1 MLRGQLDCAL
11 KAAMLARDQRAVS
24 TIRLILA
31 ALKDR
36 DIAERGRGN
45 AEGLGD
51 VEIRALLQSMIK
63 QREESIRLYQKGG
76 RDDLAADEA
85 GEIATI
91 RQFLPAQLSEA
102 EIAAV
107 VDAVVEE
114 IGASSLK
121 EMGKVMGLLK
131 ERHAGC
137 MDFSR
142 ASALVKERLG

>member
-1 MLRGQLDCAL
+1 MLRGQLDGAL

-45 AEGLGD
+45 ADGLGD
-51 VEIRALLQSMIK
+51 AEILALLQSMIK

-76 RDDLAADEA
+76 REDLATEEA

-91 RQFLPAQLSEA
+91 RQFMPAQLSEA
-102 EIAAV
+102 EIAAI

-137 MDFSR
+137 MDFTR

>member
-1 MLRGQLDCAL
+1 MLRGQLDGAL

-45 AEGLGD
+45 ADGLGD
-51 VEIRALLQSMIK
+51 AEILALLQSMIK

-76 RDDLAADEA
+76 RDDLATEEA

-102 EIAAV
+102 EIAAI

-137 MDFSR
+137 MDFTR

>member
-1 MLRGQLDCAL
+1 MLRGQLDGAL

-45 AEGLGD
+45 ADGLGD
-51 VEIRALLQSMIK
+51 AEILALLQSMIK

-76 RDDLAADEA
+76 RDDLATEEA

-91 RQFLPAQLSEA
+91 RQFMPAQLSEA
-102 EIAAV
+102 EIAAI

-137 MDFSR
+137 MDFTR

>member
-1 MLRGQLDCAL
+1 MLRGQLDGAL

-36 DIAERGRGN
+36 DIAERGQGN

-51 VEIRALLQSMIK
+51 VEIFALLQSMVK
-63 QREESIRLYQKGG
+63 QREESIRLYRKGG
-76 RDDLAADEA
+76 RDDLAAEETA
-85 GEIATI
+85 EIATI

-114 IGASSLK
+114 IGAGSLK

-131 ERHAGC
+131 ERHTGC
-137 MDFSR
+137 MDFAR